1 MITTLTTLDLKRFVL
16 SLKANE
22 KSSATIEKYS
32 RDIKTFLKYAK
43 GKAVDKNLLL
53 DYKEYLFKNY
63 KTTSAN
69 SMIGAINSF
78 LKFLDKF
85 SLCIKQFRVQ
95 REAYCS
101 EEKELTKS
109 EYFRLVNT
117 AKSKNNKQLALIIQT
132 ICSTGI
138 RVSELKFITVESVYK
153 GEAIVR
159 LKGKIR
165 KIFILPELKS
175 KLISFIKE
183 NKIEKG
189 VVFVSKNKKPISRN
203 AVWRKMKELCNQ
215 ANVPK
220 SKVFPHNLRHLFA
233 RTFYNIDKDIA
244 KLADI
249 LGHSNV
255 NTTRIYIM
263 TSGIEHRNQMRTMR
277 LLI

>member
-1 MITTLTTLDLKRFVL
+1 MTTTLTTLDLKRFVS

-43 GKAVDKNLLL
+43 GKVVDKNLLL

-78 LKFLDKF
+78 LKFLDKL

-189 VVFVSKNKKPISRN
+189 VVFVSKNGKPISRN

-277 LLI
+277 LLV